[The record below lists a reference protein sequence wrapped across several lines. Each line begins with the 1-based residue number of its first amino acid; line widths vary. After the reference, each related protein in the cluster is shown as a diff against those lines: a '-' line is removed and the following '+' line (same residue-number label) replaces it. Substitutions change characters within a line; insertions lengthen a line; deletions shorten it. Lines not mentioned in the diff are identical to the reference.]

1 MKIVVIPLISANGQI
16 KRAKVRLG
24 SKIKESG
31 NNTPTAGEISNNKA
45 LEIMILC
52 S

>member
-1 MKIVVIPLISANGQI
+1 MKIVVIPLISANGQT
-16 KRAKVRLG
+16 KVRLG

-31 NNTPTAGEISNNKA
+31 NNTPIAGEISNNKA